1 MKAGAPDGPAAAGA
15 AVCPAAATAHS
26 PAKSPRDAGAAEE
39 PAPRGEGRLDG
50 GGAARAHAA
59 AYCASRAA
67 TFSRRFF
74 FGGIS
79 LSTHGPTGDPRIN
92 SYKPPPR
99 HPHRRASPA
108 RPSHPTYPRAAAPH
122 ALGSAPTVPVGR
134 QATHHLSARRGTI
147 FRAVRVGMT
156 PAVAGHRAH
165 TSPHRYNMHV
175 LRPVRTIQ
183 RCMAR
188 GAASEGRAQP
198 AKGCAVAR

>member
-1 MKAGAPDGPAAAGA
+1 MRG
-15 AVCPAAATAHS
+15 CSSCT
-26 PAKSPRDAGAAEE
+26 PRSLLARTHTVLFV
-39 PAPRGEGRLDG
+39 PRWRQRNRPIACELRMPW
-50 GGAARAHAA
+50 RRK
-59 AYCASRAA
+59 Y
-67 TFSRRFF
+67 SRRCLRVFF
-74 FGGIS
+74 FWRNFTCNTR
-79 LSTHGPTGDPRIN
+79 THRGPPHQQLQ
-92 SYKPPPR
+92 PPPR

-183 RCMAR
+183 RCTAR